1 MSLTA
6 DSVVAQDSEPVVAH
20 VDGDVV
26 MLSEREGA
34 YFGLN
39 GMGTKIWELI
49 VQPRRVGDI
58 CQSLSALYDVD
69 DETLTREVTEFLQ
82 RLMARK
88 LVRVVEDAAGEAGE
102 A

>member
-1 MSLTA
+1 MTLTA
-6 DSVVAQDSEPVVAH
+6 GTIVAQDSEPVVARL
-20 VDGDVV
+20 DSDVA

-39 GMGTKIWELI
+39 GVGSKIRELI
-49 VQPRRVGDI
+49 AQPRRVGDI

-69 DETLTREVTEFLQ
+69 DATLMREVTEFLQ

-88 LVRVVEDAAGEAGE
+88 LVHVVEDAAGEKSE